1 MCVAGARVCA
11 CRLRVRGGLMRWCVL
26 GHGGK
31 CVRVRRVVKKWYGI
45 SACLPAAPG
54 RCSAHH
60 RVELVVPLLLAV
72 VHEAE
77 KLAEAH
83 VVYVGFFDPYTH
95 ILRGQGPG
103 LVNVLWAEAQTT
115 QTS

>member
-1 MCVAGARVCA
+1 ME
-11 CRLRVRGGLMRWCVL
+11 
-26 GHGGK
+26 
-31 CVRVRRVVKKWYGI
+31 I
-45 SACLPAAPG
+45 SAILPAAPG

-83 VVYVGFFDPYTH
+83 VVC
-95 ILRGQGPG
+95 LRGGGRVSSGEGRGSRQVPNGG
-103 LVNVLWAEAQTT
+103 R
-115 QTS
+115 

>member
-1 MCVAGARVCA
+1 MEIAAGLDAT
-11 CRLRVRGGLMRWCVL
+11 
-26 GHGGK
+26 
-31 CVRVRRVVKKWYGI
+31 
-45 SACLPAAPG
+45 PG

-83 VVYVGFFDPYTH
+83 VVYLRGGGRVSSA
-95 ILRGQGPG
+95 RGQGLRQVPNG
-103 LVNVLWAEAQTT
+103 GR
-115 QTS
+115 